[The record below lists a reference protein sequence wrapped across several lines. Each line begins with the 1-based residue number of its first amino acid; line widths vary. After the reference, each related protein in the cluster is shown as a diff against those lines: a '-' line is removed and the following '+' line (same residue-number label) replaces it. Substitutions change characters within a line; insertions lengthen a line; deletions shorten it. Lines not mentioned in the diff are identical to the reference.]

1 MDSDAVVDSLL
12 KVAKK
17 WKLARRGQQK
27 KFQEEKQAWEKERS
41 QFKTELNT
49 RIDTEENLKAK
60 VEAARVE
67 IGRLKESSQSAA
79 KINHLNLEHKK
90 DQNDLDSLRDQL
102 LSKRRYIKDLD
113 DLLNQAETAKDKT
126 TQELAHLRALVSMN
140 YPGDT
145 SKVITAL
152 KDINDA
158 VDAWRWSSTVWSLM
172 IDEPRYSLLP
182 SCLRTSKVVILGI
195 CWILSGT

>member
-152 KDINDA
+152 KVNI
-158 VDAWRWSSTVWSLM
+158 SH
-172 IDEPRYSLLP
+172 
-182 SCLRTSKVVILGI
+182 
-195 CWILSGT
+195 